1 MIEKIRRALILK
13 YTVIIACILFIGFAA
28 SYIAYRH
35 TGIKMLQ
42 DSLRDYLTEELWE
55 ARETIRKGVD
65 EPEIH
70 RVNTD
75 ITTLHNFTYWF
86 ADKKN
91 HQSGT
96 TGKLCRRRTTGT
108 TAVEQKL

>member
-42 DSLRDYLTEELWE
+42 DSLRDYLTEELWGSQGDDSQ
-55 ARETIRKGVD
+55 R
-65 EPEIH
+65 
-70 RVNTD
+70 
-75 ITTLHNFTYWF
+75 
-86 ADKKN
+86 
-91 HQSGT
+91 
-96 TGKLCRRRTTGT
+96 RRRTGNP
-108 TAVEQKL
+108 QSQYRYNDPS

>member
-86 ADKKN
+86 ADKKIIRAEQPGN
-91 HQSGT
+91 S
-96 TGKLCRRRTTGT
+96 
-108 TAVEQKL
+108 AVAERLEQKL

>member
-42 DSLRDYLTEELWE
+42 DSLRDYLTEELRE
-55 ARETIRKGVD
+55 ARETIRKDVD

-75 ITTLHNFTYWF
+75 ITTLHNFTYGLPI
-86 ADKKN
+86 KN
-91 HQSGT
+91 H
-96 TGKLCRRRTTGT
+96 R
-108 TAVEQKL
+108 AEQRETLPSPNDWNNGC